1 MSARKAAKE
10 LLKESKRLA
19 RKSSTLTDERRT
31 ELAGLQ
37 EAVSAAIASGEGL
50 GEATDALEEKVD
62 AWLGHLRKG
71 RFREYVESIGI
82 AVLFALTV
90 RAFGFEA
97 FQIPSPSML
106 PTLLVGDHL
115 FVAKTAY
122 GLRVPFTTNYLARWG
137 DVERGDVIVFEFPSL
152 EVETQQTIQSIDIQ
166 VGRYATRFGG
176 FPATL
181 DDAGV
186 SSAARFDAWGRQM
199 EYAPVAESYR
209 LVSAGADGE
218 FGTNDDLTN
227 ENRAALPPSCVDQA
241 SVDHS
246 KDYIKRVI
254 GVAGDT
260 IRLQDNQI
268 FINGEPIPRS
278 DDGPD
283 SDGRAFL
290 ATEELNGAEYRVRH
304 RGMNPDFAE
313 IEVRDGYVFVMGDNR
328 DNSSDGRCWGQVPI
342 SHIKGRSMFIFFSRD
357 RHGDGAIR
365 WSRFFDS
372 VD

>member
-1 MSARKAAKE
+1 MSARKTAKE

-19 RKSSTLTDERRT
+19 RKSSTLSDEKRA
-31 ELAGLQ
+31 ELAALQ
-37 EAVSAAIASGEGL
+37 SAVSEALTSGEGVP
-50 GEATDALEEKVD
+50 EATTALEEKVD

-122 GLRVPFTTNYLARWG
+122 GLRIPFTTNYLARWG

-152 EVETQQTIQSIDIQ
+152 EVETQQTIQAIDIQ
-166 VGRYATRFGG
+166 VERYSTRFGG
-176 FPATL
+176 YPATL

-186 SSAARFDAWGRQM
+186 SSSARFDAWGRQL
-199 EYAPVAESYR
+199 EYAPVAETYR

-227 ENRAALPPSCVDQA
+227 DNRAALAPGCVDQA
-241 SVDHS
+241 SVEHS
-246 KDYIKRVI
+246 KDYIKRVVGI
-254 GVAGDT
+254 AGDRV
-260 IRLQDNQI
+260 RLEDNQVY
-268 FINGEPIPRS
+268 INDEPIPRT
-278 DDGPD
+278 DDGPTA
-283 SDGRAFL
+283 DGRAFL
-290 ATEELNGAEYRVRH
+290 ATEQLGETEFTVRH
-304 RGMNPDFAE
+304 RGMHPDFAE
-313 IEVRDGYVFVMGDNR
+313 IEVREGYVLVMGDNR

-357 RHGDGAIR
+357 RQGDGAIR

>member
-1 MSARKAAKE
+1 MSARKNAKE

-19 RKSSTLTDERRT
+19 RKSSTLSDERRE
-31 ELAGLQ
+31 ELAEAQRALADALAADSGLD
-37 EAVSAAIASGEGL
+37 EAVA
-50 GEATDALEEKVD
+50 ALEEKVD
-62 AWLGHLRKG
+62 AWLSHLRKS
-71 RFREYVESIGI
+71 RFREYVESIGV

-115 FVAKTAY
+115 FVAKTSY
-122 GLRVPFTTNYLARWG
+122 GLRIPFTTNYLARWG
-137 DVERGDVIVFEFPSL
+137 EVERGDVIVFEFPSL
-152 EVETQQTIQSIDIQ
+152 EVATQQHIQSIDLQ
-166 VGRYATRFGG
+166 VERYATRFGG
-176 FPATL
+176 YPATL

-186 SSAARFDAWGRQM
+186 TAVARIDAWNRAMQ
-199 EYAPVAESYR
+199 YAPVAESYR

-218 FGTNDDLTN
+218 FGTDDDLTN
-227 ENRAALPPSCVDQA
+227 ENRAGLAPGCVDQA
-241 SVDHS
+241 SVDHT

-254 GVAGDT
+254 GVAGDR
-260 IRLQDNQI
+260 IRLQDNHI
-268 FINGEPIPRS
+268 YINDELIPRT
-278 DDGPD
+278 DLGADET
-283 SDGRAFL
+283 GRAFG
-290 ATEELNGAEYRVRH
+290 ATETLGETEYEIRH
-304 RGMNPDFAE
+304 RGSNPNFAE
-313 IEVRDGYVFVMGDNR
+313 IEVRQGYVFVMGDNR

-357 RHGDGAIR
+357 RAGDGSIR